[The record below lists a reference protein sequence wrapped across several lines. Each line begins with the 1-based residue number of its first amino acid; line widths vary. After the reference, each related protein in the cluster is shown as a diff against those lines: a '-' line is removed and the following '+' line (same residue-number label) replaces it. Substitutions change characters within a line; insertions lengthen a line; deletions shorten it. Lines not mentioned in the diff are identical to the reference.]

1 MAKKQKSFAEK
12 ASSKG
17 GKDLVY
23 VKYVKSVPSE
33 KEGYWRFNE
42 SMVAMEKGSS
52 LDAALKE
59 MEDAANLVD
68 IELPTAE
75 RKQHPLRK
83 NLLRKHPHKKNLLKH
98 PLRKNLPRKHPHK
111 RQLKHPLRKNLLR
124 KHPHKRQLK
133 HPLRK
138 NLPRKHPLRK
148 NLPRKHPHKKIVKIN
163 LRSLLNNYF
172 IFFGEVAEWFKALA
186 WNASWVHALAG
197 SNPVLSAKCVIVS
210 SKFMNIFTF
219 TRFKEYEK
227 N

>member
-75 RKQHPLRK
+75 EAPAQ
-83 NLLRKHPHKKNLLKH
+83 
-98 PLRKNLPRKHPHK
+98 
-111 RQLKHPLRKNLLR
+111 
-124 KHPHKRQLK
+124 
-133 HPLRK
+133 
-138 NLPRKHPLRK
+138 
-148 NLPRKHPHKKIVKIN
+148 
-163 LRSLLNNYF
+163 
-172 IFFGEVAEWFKALA
+172 EAAEAPAKEE
-186 WNASWVHALAG
+186 
-197 SNPVLSAKCVIVS
+197 SAEEAPAQEAAEAPAKEESAEEAPAQEAAEAPAKEESAEEAPAQEAAEAPAKEESAEEAPAQEAAEAPAKEESAEEAPAQEDSKDKS
-210 SKFMNIFTF
+210 S
-219 TRFKEYEK
+219 
-227 N
+227 

>member
-68 IELPTAE
+68 IELPAAE
-75 RKQHPLRK
+75 EAPAKEESAEEAPAKEESAKEAPAQ
-83 NLLRKHPHKKNLLKH
+83 
-98 PLRKNLPRKHPHK
+98 
-111 RQLKHPLRKNLLR
+111 
-124 KHPHKRQLK
+124 
-133 HPLRK
+133 
-138 NLPRKHPLRK
+138 
-148 NLPRKHPHKKIVKIN
+148 
-163 LRSLLNNYF
+163 
-172 IFFGEVAEWFKALA
+172 EVAEAPAKEE
-186 WNASWVHALAG
+186 
-197 SNPVLSAKCVIVS
+197 SAEEAPAQEDSKDKS
-210 SKFMNIFTF
+210 S
-219 TRFKEYEK
+219 
-227 N
+227 

>member
-75 RKQHPLRK
+75 EAPAQEAAEAPAKEESAEHKRQLNPLRK
-83 NLLRKHPHKKNLLKH
+83 NLHEEAKEA
-98 PLRKNLPRKHPHK
+98 
-111 RQLKHPLRKNLLR
+111 Q
-124 KHPHKRQLK
+124 
-133 HPLRK
+133 
-138 NLPRKHPLRK
+138 
-148 NLPRKHPHKKIVKIN
+148 
-163 LRSLLNNYF
+163 
-172 IFFGEVAEWFKALA
+172 EAAEAPAKEE
-186 WNASWVHALAG
+186 
-197 SNPVLSAKCVIVS
+197 SAEEAPAKEESAEEAPAQEDSKDKS
-210 SKFMNIFTF
+210 S
-219 TRFKEYEK
+219 
-227 N
+227 

>member
-75 RKQHPLRK
+75 EAPAQ
-83 NLLRKHPHKKNLLKH
+83 
-98 PLRKNLPRKHPHK
+98 
-111 RQLKHPLRKNLLR
+111 
-124 KHPHKRQLK
+124 
-133 HPLRK
+133 
-138 NLPRKHPLRK
+138 
-148 NLPRKHPHKKIVKIN
+148 
-163 LRSLLNNYF
+163 
-172 IFFGEVAEWFKALA
+172 EAAEAPAKEE
-186 WNASWVHALAG
+186 
-197 SNPVLSAKCVIVS
+197 SAEEAPAQEAAEAPAKEESAEEAPAKEESAEEAPAQEAAEAPAKEESAEEAPAQEAAEAPAKEESAQEEEAPAKEESAEEAPAQEDSKDKS
-210 SKFMNIFTF
+210 S
-219 TRFKEYEK
+219 
-227 N
+227 

>member
-75 RKQHPLRK
+75 EAPAQEAAEAPAKEESAEEAPAQEAAEAPAK
-83 NLLRKHPHKKNLLKH
+83 EESAKRKHPHK
-98 PLRKNLPRKHPHK
+98 
-111 RQLKHPLRKNLLR
+111 
-124 KHPHKRQLK
+124 
-133 HPLRK
+133 
-138 NLPRKHPLRK
+138 
-148 NLPRKHPHKKIVKIN
+148 
-163 LRSLLNNYF
+163 
-172 IFFGEVAEWFKALA
+172 EAAEAPAKEE
-186 WNASWVHALAG
+186 
-197 SNPVLSAKCVIVS
+197 SAEEAPAQEAAEAPAKEESAEEAPAQEAAEAPAKEESAEEAPAQEDSKDKS
-210 SKFMNIFTF
+210 S
-219 TRFKEYEK
+219 
-227 N
+227 

>member
-75 RKQHPLRK
+75 ESTEAPAKEEQ
-83 NLLRKHPHKKNLLKH
+83 
-98 PLRKNLPRKHPHK
+98 
-111 RQLKHPLRKNLLR
+111 
-124 KHPHKRQLK
+124 
-133 HPLRK
+133 
-138 NLPRKHPLRK
+138 
-148 NLPRKHPHKKIVKIN
+148 
-163 LRSLLNNYF
+163 
-172 IFFGEVAEWFKALA
+172 EAAEAPAKEE
-186 WNASWVHALAG
+186 
-197 SNPVLSAKCVIVS
+197 SAEEAPAQEAAEAPAKEESAEEAPAQEAAEAPAKEESAEEAPAQEAAEAPAKEEQAQDSKDKS
-210 SKFMNIFTF
+210 S
-219 TRFKEYEK
+219 
-227 N
+227 

>member
-75 RKQHPLRK
+75 EAPAQEAAEAPAKEESAEEAPAQEAAEHPLRK
-83 NLLRKHPHKKNLLKH
+83 NLPRKHPHKRQLKH

-111 RQLKHPLRKNLLR
+111 RQLKHPLRKNLPR
-124 KHPHKRQLK
+124 KHPHKRQL
-133 HPLRK
+133 
-138 NLPRKHPLRK
+138 
-148 NLPRKHPHKKIVKIN
+148 
-163 LRSLLNNYF
+163 S
-172 IFFGEVAEWFKALA
+172 
-186 WNASWVHALAG
+186 
-197 SNPVLSAKCVIVS
+197 
-210 SKFMNIFTF
+210 
-219 TRFKEYEK
+219 TR
-227 N
+227 

>member
-75 RKQHPLRK
+75 EAPAQ
-83 NLLRKHPHKKNLLKH
+83 
-98 PLRKNLPRKHPHK
+98 
-111 RQLKHPLRKNLLR
+111 
-124 KHPHKRQLK
+124 
-133 HPLRK
+133 
-138 NLPRKHPLRK
+138 
-148 NLPRKHPHKKIVKIN
+148 
-163 LRSLLNNYF
+163 
-172 IFFGEVAEWFKALA
+172 EAAEAPAKEE
-186 WNASWVHALAG
+186 
-197 SNPVLSAKCVIVS
+197 SAEEAPAQEAAEAPAKEESAEEAPAQEAAEAPAKEESAEEAPAQEAAAAEEAPAQEAAEAPAKEESAEEAPAQEDSKDKS
-210 SKFMNIFTF
+210 S
-219 TRFKEYEK
+219 
-227 N
+227 

>member
-75 RKQHPLRK
+75 EAPAQ
-83 NLLRKHPHKKNLLKH
+83 
-98 PLRKNLPRKHPHK
+98 
-111 RQLKHPLRKNLLR
+111 
-124 KHPHKRQLK
+124 
-133 HPLRK
+133 
-138 NLPRKHPLRK
+138 
-148 NLPRKHPHKKIVKIN
+148 
-163 LRSLLNNYF
+163 
-172 IFFGEVAEWFKALA
+172 EAAEAPAKEE
-186 WNASWVHALAG
+186 
-197 SNPVLSAKCVIVS
+197 SAEEAPAQEAAEAPAKEESAEEAPAQEAAEAPAKEESAEEAPAQEAAEAPAKEESAEEAPAQEAAAAEAPAKEESAEEAPAQEDSKDKS
-210 SKFMNIFTF
+210 S
-219 TRFKEYEK
+219 
-227 N
+227 

>member
-75 RKQHPLRK
+75 EAPAQ
-83 NLLRKHPHKKNLLKH
+83 
-98 PLRKNLPRKHPHK
+98 
-111 RQLKHPLRKNLLR
+111 
-124 KHPHKRQLK
+124 
-133 HPLRK
+133 
-138 NLPRKHPLRK
+138 
-148 NLPRKHPHKKIVKIN
+148 
-163 LRSLLNNYF
+163 
-172 IFFGEVAEWFKALA
+172 EAAEAPAKEE
-186 WNASWVHALAG
+186 
-197 SNPVLSAKCVIVS
+197 SAEEAPAQEAAEAPAKEESAEEAPAQEAAEAPAKEESAEEAPAQEAAEAPAKEESAEEAPAQEAAEAPAQEDSKDKS
-210 SKFMNIFTF
+210 S
-219 TRFKEYEK
+219 
-227 N
+227 

>member
-75 RKQHPLRK
+75 EAPAQ
-83 NLLRKHPHKKNLLKH
+83 
-98 PLRKNLPRKHPHK
+98 
-111 RQLKHPLRKNLLR
+111 
-124 KHPHKRQLK
+124 
-133 HPLRK
+133 
-138 NLPRKHPLRK
+138 
-148 NLPRKHPHKKIVKIN
+148 
-163 LRSLLNNYF
+163 
-172 IFFGEVAEWFKALA
+172 EAAEAPAKEE
-186 WNASWVHALAG
+186 
-197 SNPVLSAKCVIVS
+197 SAEEAPAQEAAEAPAKEESAEEAPAQEAAEAPAKEESAEEAPAKEESAEEAPAQEAAEAPAKEESAEEAPAQEDSKDKS
-210 SKFMNIFTF
+210 S
-219 TRFKEYEK
+219 
-227 N
+227 

>member
-75 RKQHPLRK
+75 EAPAQ
-83 NLLRKHPHKKNLLKH
+83 
-98 PLRKNLPRKHPHK
+98 
-111 RQLKHPLRKNLLR
+111 
-124 KHPHKRQLK
+124 
-133 HPLRK
+133 
-138 NLPRKHPLRK
+138 
-148 NLPRKHPHKKIVKIN
+148 
-163 LRSLLNNYF
+163 
-172 IFFGEVAEWFKALA
+172 EAAEAAEAPAKEAKEESA
-186 WNASWVHALAG
+186 EEAPARTRG
-197 SNPVLSAKCVIVS
+197 S
-210 SKFMNIFTF
+210 
-219 TRFKEYEK
+219 
-227 N
+227 

>member
-68 IELPTAE
+68 IELPAAE
-75 RKQHPLRK
+75 EAPAKEE
-83 NLLRKHPHKKNLLKH
+83 
-98 PLRKNLPRKHPHK
+98 
-111 RQLKHPLRKNLLR
+111 
-124 KHPHKRQLK
+124 
-133 HPLRK
+133 
-138 NLPRKHPLRK
+138 
-148 NLPRKHPHKKIVKIN
+148 
-163 LRSLLNNYF
+163 S
-172 IFFGEVAEWFKALA
+172 AEEAPAHEAAEAPAKEE
-186 WNASWVHALAG
+186 
-197 SNPVLSAKCVIVS
+197 SAEEAPAQEDSKDKS
-210 SKFMNIFTF
+210 S
-219 TRFKEYEK
+219 
-227 N
+227 

>member
-68 IELPTAE
+68 IELPIAE
-75 RKQHPLRK
+75 EAPAKEE
-83 NLLRKHPHKKNLLKH
+83 
-98 PLRKNLPRKHPHK
+98 
-111 RQLKHPLRKNLLR
+111 
-124 KHPHKRQLK
+124 
-133 HPLRK
+133 
-138 NLPRKHPLRK
+138 
-148 NLPRKHPHKKIVKIN
+148 
-163 LRSLLNNYF
+163 S
-172 IFFGEVAEWFKALA
+172 AEEAPAQAAAEAPAKEE
-186 WNASWVHALAG
+186 
-197 SNPVLSAKCVIVS
+197 SAEEAPAQEDSKDKS
-210 SKFMNIFTF
+210 S
-219 TRFKEYEK
+219 
-227 N
+227 

>member
-75 RKQHPLRK
+75 EAQAPMAVEAPAKEESAEEAPA
-83 NLLRKHPHKKNLLKH
+83 LKAVEA
-98 PLRKNLPRKHPHK
+98 PAKEAPAPMAVEAPAKEE
-111 RQLKHPLRKNLLR
+111 
-124 KHPHKRQLK
+124 
-133 HPLRK
+133 
-138 NLPRKHPLRK
+138 
-148 NLPRKHPHKKIVKIN
+148 
-163 LRSLLNNYF
+163 S
-172 IFFGEVAEWFKALA
+172 AEEAPA
-186 WNASWVHALAG
+186 QED
-197 SNPVLSAKCVIVS
+197 
-210 SKFMNIFTF
+210 SKD
-219 TRFKEYEK
+219 KS
-227 N
+227 